1 MAIQFPPINPG
12 DDEPKDGD
20 TYLYLINQKEF
31 VCRRATATSVA
42 QWYEK
47 GLISTTAFGYRGTI
61 EILKP
66 APDDAV
72 KGNMYVVSDGGN
84 AHSSFSGI
92 ANDEIEQWSLILYDN
107 PNWIVLNAGDDS
119 DIPKSPWVRTSQ
131 GRIQPAVDTDNL
143 DMEKGNY
150 LINELDEL

>member
-1 MAIQFPPINPG
+1 MAIQFPPVNKG

-31 VCRRATATSVA
+31 LCRRATPTSVA

-47 GLISTTAFGYRGTI
+47 GLISETSFGYRGTI

-72 KGNMYVVSDGGN
+72 KGNMYVVSDGGP
-84 AHSSFSGI
+84 AHASFTSLAG
-92 ANDEIEQWSLILYDN
+92 DEVEQWSLILFDK
-107 PNWIVLNAGDDS
+107 PNWIILNTGEDS

-131 GRIQPAVDTDNL
+131 GRIQPAVKTDSL
-143 DMEKGNY
+143 DMENGNY

>member
-1 MAIQFPPINPG
+1 MAIQFPPVNQG

-31 VCRRATATSVA
+31 LCRRATPTSVA

-47 GLISTTAFGYRGTI
+47 GLISKTAFGYRGTL
-61 EILKP
+61 EIQAA
-66 APDDAV
+66 APSDAV
-72 KGNMYVVSDGGN
+72 KGNMYVVSDGGT
-84 AHSSFSGI
+84 AHPTFSGI
-92 ANDEIEQWSLILYDN
+92 ANEEVEQWSLILYDN

-131 GRIQPAVDTDNL
+131 GRIQPAVKTDNL
-143 DMEKGNY
+143 DMEQGNY